1 MKHTKSTASYI
12 EAIKRVTDKLGYA
25 RAVDISRE
33 LNITPGSTSTGLKV
47 LEKKWM
53 ITFDKNKFVELTK
66 EAEKDI
72 KTFIL
77 NRDILKDIFL
87 NFMPVKDE
95 IIIDAQIEEIYFLIN
110 YDFIKLIYDF

>member
-12 EAIKRVTDKLGYA
+12 EAIKRVTDKLWYA

-33 LNITPGSTSTGLKV
+33 LNITAGSTSTGLKV

-66 EAEKDI
+66 EAEDDI
-72 KTFIL
+72 ASFIV
-77 NRDILKDIFL
+77 NRDLLKDIFL
-87 NFMPVKDE
+87 DFMSVEDE
-95 IIIDAQIEEIYFLIN
+95 IIIDAQIEEIYFLMN
-110 YDFIKLIYDF
+110 DDFIKLI